1 MLGISVYPYK
11 EDIEK
16 TIDYIK
22 VASSLGYKRIFLNL
36 LVFDDTDIDK
46 TTDNIINKI

>member
-16 TIDYIK
+16 TIDYINEYTRFK
-22 VASSLGYKRIFLNL
+22 FEI
-36 LVFDDTDIDK
+36 
-46 TTDNIINKI
+46 